1 MQQIF
6 PGNMELFFPQKNK
19 NIFISDLSFD
29 NIIKSRGSCLGSIK
43 NDNTYKNLSID
54 GYIYNKML
62 IQNNNINKSVN
73 NNMTFK
79 SIDENNILDEK
90 NEINLNK
97 KIDKPN
103 INLDLINHQDFTNT
117 FINGNMIGGNESQ
130 YNSIFNKNNPIYN
143 SSPSS
148 MKSIWK

>member
-6 PGNMELFFPQKNK
+6 ASNMENSLLYPQKNK
-19 NIFISDLSFD
+19 NIFISDLSYD
-29 NIIKSRGSCLGSIK
+29 NIIKSRGSCLGSFK
-43 NDNTYKNLSID
+43 NDNTYKNFSID
-54 GYIYNKML
+54 GNIYNKILM
-62 IQNNNINKSVN
+62 QNNNINKSIN
-73 NNMTFK
+73 NNLTIK
-79 SIDENNILDEK
+79 SIDDNNILDEK
-90 NEINLNK
+90 NEMK
-97 KIDKPN
+97 KLDKPN

-117 FINGNMIGGNESQ
+117 FINGNYIGGNESQ

>member
-1 MQQIF
+1 
-6 PGNMELFFPQKNK
+6 
-19 NIFISDLSFD
+19 
-29 NIIKSRGSCLGSIK
+29 
-43 NDNTYKNLSID
+43 
-54 GYIYNKML
+54 ML
-62 IQNNNINKSVN
+62 IQNNNTNKSIN

-117 FINGNMIGGNESQ
+117 FINGNIIGGNESQ
-130 YNSIFNKNNPIYN
+130 YNSFFL
-143 SSPSS
+143 
-148 MKSIWK
+148 